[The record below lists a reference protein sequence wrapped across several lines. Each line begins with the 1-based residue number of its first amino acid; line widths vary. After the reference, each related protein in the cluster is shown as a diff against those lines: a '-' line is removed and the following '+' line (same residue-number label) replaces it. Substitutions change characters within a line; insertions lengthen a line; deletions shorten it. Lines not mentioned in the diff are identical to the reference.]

1 MIWRGQLQQAA
12 RTQYLSRTVSPLLV
26 CIVLCYLTSVVARKV
41 WGADGSEQH
50 SVLAS
55 LGVPGCLWK
64 ANSRHLSNA
73 AKPLHHKL
81 YRADRR
87 SESDSLET

>member
-41 WGADGSEQH
+41 WGAE
-50 SVLAS
+50 VLRRLRGACCLPSKDS
-55 LGVPGCLWK
+55 LGLPDLQVPSAVQTRPRPK
-64 ANSRHLSNA
+64 LSVQ
-73 AKPLHHKL
+73 
-81 YRADRR
+81 RR
-87 SESDSLET
+87 W